1 MNLSNTYKCP
11 ICEKYFLTQ
20 ISTTEYQKIL
30 ECYGCSTIV
39 MVSVEEI
46 E

>member
-11 ICEKYFLTQ
+11 ICNDHFLTH

-39 MVSVEEI
+39 MVSVDVI
-46 E
+46 R